1 VSPQNIPFETIFKLT
16 AQGDVVAD
24 DGEITGV
31 GIMFAAA

>member
-1 VSPQNIPFETIFKLT
+1 LT